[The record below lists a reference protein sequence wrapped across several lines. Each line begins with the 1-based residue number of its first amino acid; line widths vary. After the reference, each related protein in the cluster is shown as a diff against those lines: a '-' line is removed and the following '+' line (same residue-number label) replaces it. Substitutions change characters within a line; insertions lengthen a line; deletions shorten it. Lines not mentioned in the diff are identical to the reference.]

1 MNQILFATHNP
12 GKLNEAQQILGAF
25 QVVSA
30 NQYNI
35 SDVPETG
42 STFLENAMIKAR
54 HASQFTDL
62 PVFSDDSG
70 LEIDALNGRPGIY
83 SARYSITNDFDANMA
98 RVMTELKQVPQ
109 ALRTAR
115 FRIVVVFLRHQD
127 DPKPICIDASWEG
140 SIVMDTY
147 PKTPGFG
154 YDPIFWV
161 PEYQKTASELPKEI
175 KNKLSHR
182 GQALRSLA
190 EQLN

>member
-1 MNQILFATHNP
+1 MNIIFQMSL
-12 GKLNEAQQILGAF
+12 KRLNI
-25 QVVSA
+25 
-30 NQYNI
+30 
-35 SDVPETG
+35 
-42 STFLENAMIKAR
+42 LENAMIRAR

-83 SARYSITNDFDANMA
+83 SARYNITNDFNANMA
-98 RVMTELKQVPQ
+98 RVMTELKQVPP

-115 FRIVVVFLRHQD
+115 FRIVVVYLRHQN

-161 PEYQKTASELPKEI
+161 PEHQKTASELPKE
-175 KNKLSHR
+175 
-182 GQALRSLA
+182 QAIAPRSSTRIIGRSIRLK
-190 EQLN
+190 QVQVRLLHWDQ